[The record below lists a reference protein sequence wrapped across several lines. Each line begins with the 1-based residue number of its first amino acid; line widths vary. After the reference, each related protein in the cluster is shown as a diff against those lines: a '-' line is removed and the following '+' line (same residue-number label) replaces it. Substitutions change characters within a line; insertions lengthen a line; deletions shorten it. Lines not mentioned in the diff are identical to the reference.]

1 MVVMMYMLVFKILL
15 CYNRHMIQ
23 IYSYHATAAVYIDIF
38 SSNYSFA
45 KKQSHFI
52 FIIYIFVESSGSG
65 IIKLLSKAAWE
76 ITKKFLLSPSG

>member
-1 MVVMMYMLVFKILL
+1 MVVLMNMLVFKILL

-52 FIIYIFVESSGSG
+52 FITYIFVESSGSG

-76 ITKKFLLSPSG
+76 MTKKFLLSPSG